1 MRKKKM
7 ISLFVVGIMVLM
19 SFTVFADQHMPTVA
33 LWINEAE
40 VEADA
45 PPVIVNDRSMVPLR
59 VITENMGGIVE
70 WNAEA
75 RRAEV
80 TTPAKVFGDKWV
92 DEDMLMWS
100 AEDAAEMVTQGEAM
114 VIDVRPAEM
123 FAEDGVPGAL
133 NLPIPMLAY
142 LMGSL
147 DPDMKYAVYC
157 ASDINAAYAV
167 AIFTMNNLD
176 AYTILGGREGFME
189 AWEGMDHNVDNMEY

>member
-133 NLPIPMLAY
+133 NLPIPMLAD

>member
-133 NLPIPMLAY
+133 NLPIPILAD